1 MKGRQCREKIS
12 KKQIILKEH
21 PLSNTAIY
29 NASSC
34 NIMMNNLILFIDNT
48 MKAIRITKL
57 SLLC

>member
-1 MKGRQCREKIS
+1 MKGRQCHEKIS
-12 KKQIILKEH
+12 KKQIILTEH

-34 NIMMNNLILFIDNT
+34 NMMNNLILFIDNT